1 MQQCDIAI
9 IGGGMV
15 GALAAALL
23 APSGLDIQLLE
34 SRQPQ
39 EFSPTEPHD
48 LRISSISAASVRLLQ
63 QAGAWDAITAM
74 RAWPYQRLEASEWQ
88 GFATRF
94 SAAELDCEYLGYMLE
109 NRVIQL
115 GLWQALAQWHNVILR
130 CPSELDSL
138 EQHEQ
143 GALLTLSDGS
153 QLQARLV
160 LACDG
165 AESRLRQLAGIGV
178 TAWDYAQQC
187 MLISVAG
194 DELEQDITW
203 QQFCASGPRALL
215 PLGHGKGSLVWYDR
229 KARIEQLAAMSNEAL
244 ALEVA
249 RQFPARLG
257 PVRVLGKGHFALRR
271 RHANQYVKGAV
282 VLLGDAAHT
291 INPLAGQG
299 VNLGFKD
306 VAVLSE
312 LIHQAVERGEDIAAP
327 ALLKRFEC
335 RRRPDNLL
343 MQGAMDVFY
352 QAFSN
357 EVAPLKLLRNL
368 GLKVAEH
375 SGPLKKQV
383 MKYAMG
389 L

>member
-1 MQQCDIAI
+1 M
-9 IGGGMV
+9 
-15 GALAAALL
+15 
-23 APSGLDIQLLE
+23 
-34 SRQPQ
+34 
-39 EFSPTEPHD
+39 
-48 LRISSISAASVRLLQ
+48 SAASVRLLQ
-63 QAGAWDAITAM
+63 QAGAWDAITNM

-115 GLWQALAQWHNVILR
+115 GLWQALAQWHNVSID
-130 CPSELDSL
+130 CPSELDGL
-138 EQHEQ
+138 AQNEQ
-143 GALLTLSDGS
+143 GALLTLKGGS
-153 QLQARLV
+153 ELQARLV

-165 AESRLRQLAGIGV
+165 AESRVRQLAGIGV
-178 TAWDYAQQC
+178 TAWDYDQQC

-194 DELEQDITW
+194 ERLEQDITW
-203 QQFCASGPRALL
+203 QQFCATGPRALL
-215 PLGHGKGSLVWYDR
+215 PLGHGKGSLVWYDG
-229 KARIEQLAAMSNEAL
+229 KARIEQLAALGNDAL
-244 ALEVA
+244 ADEVA
-249 RQFPARLG
+249 THFPPRLG
-257 PVRVLGKGHFALRR
+257 AVTVLGKGHFFRR
-271 RHANQYVKGAV
+271 RHANQYVKGSV

-312 LIHQAVERGEDIAAP
+312 LVHEAVERGEDIADT
-327 ALLKRFEC
+327 ALLKRFER

-357 EVAPLKLLRNL
+357 ELPPLKLLRNL
-368 GLKVAEH
+368 GLKAAEH
-375 SGPLKKQV
+375 SGPLKKRV
-383 MKYAMG
+383 MRSTPWDCKSELEAG
-389 L
+389 S